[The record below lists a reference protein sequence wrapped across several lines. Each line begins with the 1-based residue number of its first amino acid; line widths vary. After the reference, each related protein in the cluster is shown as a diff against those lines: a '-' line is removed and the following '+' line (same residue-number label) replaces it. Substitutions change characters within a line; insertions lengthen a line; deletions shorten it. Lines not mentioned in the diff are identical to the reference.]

1 MGQILDSFRR
11 EAEGCRILCRLH
23 QIFNEEIGVR
33 GPGISGSTQL
43 DRVIALDNE
52 LRSMEL
58 NFRDYDNS
66 PTWRGEFAAYAV

>member
-1 MGQILDSFRR
+1 MGRVLDSFRC

-23 QIFNEEIGVR
+23 QVFYEENGEP

-52 LRSMEL
+52 LRSMQIS
-58 NFRDYDNS
+58 FQDYNNS

>member
-1 MGQILDSFRR
+1 MGRALDSLRC

-23 QIFNEEIGVR
+23 QIFYEEIGVR
-33 GPGISGSTQL
+33 GPEISGSTQF

-58 NFRDYDNS
+58 NFHGYDDS